1 MEWGWL
7 NYVME
12 CFNFGLKFREWVYM
26 LFKKGKT
33 CIKTNGFISKCFAIS
48 RSARQG
54 CPAAPILYIIQAEPM
69 ACAIGNTPEI
79 HGIKLP
85 DCEGQ
90 LVKEAKVCMFAD
102 DTQLLNKNEES
113 VEQSFLILSKF
124 EKASGSKINYEKTK
138 GLFIGRLRGKRPR
151 LTNISWISDNIKTLG
166 VFHGYNIDTDDI
178 WKKIIN
184 KMKSCTQVWKT
195 RNLTFKVKTLIA
207 KNFLLA
213 QMGFETEMRGI
224 QEKNKKEVNYLIW
237 KFLWDNKPNQIER
250 TVCCLNINEG
260 GMGMINKTLRQK
272 RRIC

>member
-1 MEWGWL
+1 MIDDIIEFVDNEDEEGVIIFVDQQKAFDRMEWGWL

-33 CIKTNGFISKCFAIS
+33 CIKTNGFISKFFAIS

-69 ACAIGNTPEI
+69 ACAIRNTPEI

-90 LVKEAKVCMFAD
+90 PVKEAKICMFAD

-124 EKASGSKINYEKTK
+124 EKASGSKINYEKN
-138 GLFIGRLRGKRPR
+138 KR
-151 LTNISWISDNIKTLG
+151 
-166 VFHGYNIDTDDI
+166 
-178 WKKIIN
+178 IIY
-184 KMKSCTQVWKT
+184 W
-195 RNLTFKVKTLIA
+195 
-207 KNFLLA
+207 
-213 QMGFETEMRGI
+213 
-224 QEKNKKEVNYLIW
+224 
-237 KFLWDNKPNQIER
+237 
-250 TVCCLNINEG
+250 
-260 GMGMINKTLRQK
+260 
-272 RRIC
+272 

>member
-1 MEWGWL
+1 MKPVLNKIIHTDQKGFVAGRNISENNRMIDYIIEFVDNEDEEGVIIFVDQQKAFDRMEWGWL

-33 CIKTNGFISKCFAIS
+33 CIKTNDFISNFFAIS

-54 CPAAPILYIIQAEPM
+54 CLAAPIVYIIQAEPM
-69 ACAIGNTPEI
+69 ACAIRNTPEI

-90 LVKEAKVCMFAD
+90 PVKEAKICMFAD

-184 KMKSCTQVWKT
+184 KMKSCPQVWKT
-195 RNLTFKVKTLIA
+195 RNLTFKGKTLIV
-207 KNFLLA
+207 KNF
-213 QMGFETEMRGI
+213 
-224 QEKNKKEVNYLIW
+224 
-237 KFLWDNKPNQIER
+237 
-250 TVCCLNINEG
+250 C
-260 GMGMINKTLRQK
+260 
-272 RRIC
+272 

>member
-1 MEWGWL
+1 M
-7 NYVME
+7 
-12 CFNFGLKFREWVYM
+12 GLCYLKREKPV
-26 LFKKGKT
+26 
-33 CIKTNGFISKCFAIS
+33 IKTNGFISKFFAIS

-69 ACAIGNTPEI
+69 ACAIRNTPEI
-79 HGIKLP
+79 HGIKLS

-90 LVKEAKVCMFAD
+90 PVKEAKICMFAD
-102 DTQLLNKNEES
+102 DTQLLNKNDES
-113 VEQSFLILSKF
+113 VEQSFLIFSKF

-195 RNLTFKVKTLIA
+195 RNLSL
-207 KNFLLA
+207 
-213 QMGFETEMRGI
+213 R
-224 QEKNKKEVNYLIW
+224 EKL
-237 KFLWDNKPNQIER
+237 
-250 TVCCLNINEG
+250 
-260 GMGMINKTLRQK
+260 
-272 RRIC
+272 